1 MSRGISE
8 ASSYRYYEA
17 ALDYAA
23 WTRDHGGCDD
33 LEADLIKSDLVVDP
47 NSARGPRPRPDPAP
61 VERGPSPLFFRT

>member
-47 NSARGPRPRPDPAP
+47 NSARGPRPDRTPPPSKGTLAP
-61 VERGPSPLFFRT
+61 LL